1 MSLNLEALDAL
12 GLEDT
17 TPVVSSDAAVSTPQ
31 HGTEG
36 TFWGG
41 GLKVVV
47 FLEARLPQNLG
58 RWASSC

>member
-36 TFWGG
+36 TFLG